1 MLGRILVYCIIL
13 NYVLLYW
20 LLLSLCNSVM
30 LFLFRVFQFCLFLL
44 GFVLYL
50 VRSFLFCLSFFENS
64 FGSLFI
70 HFLLPSLL
78 SLVRSCVLYFSLS
91 IFLSFF
97 RSFFLSCFLS
107 FSLSLSLAGRRG
119 GSAPPGSLSLYLSL
133 SLCFFFSL
141 SL

>member
-1 MLGRILVYCIIL
+1 MCYSIGCFFLYVILSCYFSFV
-13 NYVLLYW
+13 
-20 LLLSLCNSVM
+20 
-30 LFLFRVFQFCLFLL
+30 FFQFCLFLL

-50 VRSFLFCLSFFENS
+50 VRSFLFCLSFFENN

-70 HFLLPSLL
+70 NFLLPSLL

-107 FSLSLSLAGRRG
+107 FSLPLSLSL
-119 GSAPPGSLSLYLSL
+119 PGVGADQRPRALSLSIYL

-141 SL
+141 SV